1 MTMPRNRHELS
12 QLILGTCLL
21 LCLLAGI
28 IYMVIRWQA
37 GKMAE
42 LEILQLSNAISACTP
57 SPEYVQRLCRLDSNT
72 LLNISCFSKDVSGL
86 HKISPSLDKL
96 LIQDIEF
103 ALKSGTR
110 VQNREKGYEVI
121 PFSKAVVVIKAN
133 RGLLWQ
139 ATMGNWF
146 ICALALFCLLTITF
160 SFAFFLHR
168 PRSQMEGFRTLLSR
182 IADVPN
188 SGNAKDFQE
197 MASLAVNRFKEMEK
211 ELAASK
217 DRCRRLKE
225 EADRLKRSLR
235 KVNQDLE
242 TTQEYLLR
250 AGTLTA
256 LGEFAAGISHELNNP
271 MGIVLGFTQHLID
284 EVPMDHAHHP
294 KLKRMEQELIRCQR
308 ILQDLLAFAR
318 PQEPVFRKID
328 VNILV
333 KETVR
338 FVFYPPV
345 KGIEVVCNLAERLPE
360 IQVDPDQLEQ
370 VFINLIKNALESIEK
385 KGEIII
391 TTGMVSLTRED
402 LIMLNAPVVQPG
414 TLLMEDPGSA
424 LSLRIPR
431 VKTNI
436 KPGDQAV
443 EIKVADTGCGISTEE
458 IEKIFRPFYTTKK
471 EGTGLGL
478 SICWK
483 LIRRNRGILKVT
495 SIQGQGSTFSIIFPI
510 KTHREENE

>member
-1 MTMPRNRHELS
+1 MPRNRHELS

-21 LCLLAGI
+21 LCMLAGI
-28 IYMVIRWQA
+28 MYMVIRWQA

-42 LEILQLSNAISACTP
+42 LEISQLSDTISACMP
-57 SPEYVQRLCRLDSNT
+57 SPEYVQRICRLNSNA
-72 LLNISCFSKDVSGL
+72 LLNVSCFNKDASRL
-86 HKISPSLDKL
+86 HKIIPSLDRL

-110 VQNREKGYEVI
+110 VQNKEKGYEVI
-121 PFSKAVVVIKAN
+121 PFLNTVVVISAN
-133 RGLLWQ
+133 RDLLWRV
-139 ATMGNWF
+139 TTGNWLVWT
-146 ICALALFCLLTITF
+146 LALFSLLTITF
-160 SFAFFLHR
+160 SFAFFLFK
-168 PRSQMEGFRTLLSR
+168 PRSQMEGCRPLLSR
-182 IADVPN
+182 IAGVP
-188 SGNAKDFQE
+188 STGNTKGLQE
-197 MASLAVNRFKEMEK
+197 LLSLAVDRFKEMES

-217 DRCRRLKE
+217 DRCSRLKE
-225 EADRLKRSLR
+225 EADRLRRSLR
-235 KVNQDLE
+235 KVTQDLE
-242 TTQEYLLR
+242 ATQEYLLR

-271 MGIVLGFTQHLID
+271 MGIVLGFTQHLLD
-284 EVPMDHAHHP
+284 EVPTDHAHYP

-318 PQEPVFRKID
+318 PQEPVFRQID
-328 VNILV
+328 VNSLV
-333 KETVR
+333 KETVQ

-345 KGIEVVCNLAERLPE
+345 KGIEVVCNLAEGLPG

-370 VFINLIKNALESIEK
+370 VLINLIKNALESIEK
-385 KGEIII
+385 EGQVII
-391 TTGMVSLTRED
+391 TTGMVSLGRED
-402 LIMLNAPVVQPG
+402 VIMLNAPVVQPG

-431 VKTNI
+431 VKTDI
-436 KPGDQAV
+436 KPGDPAV
-443 EIKVADTGCGISTEE
+443 KIEVTDTGCGITKEE
-458 IEKIFRPFYTTKK
+458 IEKIFSPFYTTKK

-495 SIQGQGSTFSIIFPI
+495 SVPGQGSTFSIIFPI
-510 KTHREENE
+510 KTHREEDE